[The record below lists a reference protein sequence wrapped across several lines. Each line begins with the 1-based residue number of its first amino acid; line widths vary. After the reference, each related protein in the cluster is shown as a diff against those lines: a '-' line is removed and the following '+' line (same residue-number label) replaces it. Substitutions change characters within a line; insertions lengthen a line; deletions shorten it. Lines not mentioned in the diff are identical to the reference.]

1 MSKLYEVI
9 DERLAEFIRGQRVFF
24 VATAPLSPG
33 GHVNCSP
40 KGGDCLRILGP
51 REVAYLDY
59 TGSGAETI
67 AHIRENGRI
76 VVMFCAFEGSPKILR
91 LHGHGEVLFSDSP
104 RFRELAPQFPA
115 NPGQRAIV
123 VVHADR
129 ISTSCG
135 LSVPCF
141 DYAGEREGLNE
152 WAAAKGAETLQSYR
166 AKNNALSIDGLP
178 SLPR

>member
-1 MSKLYEVI
+1 
-9 DERLAEFIRGQRVFF
+9 
-24 VATAPLSPG
+24 
-33 GHVNCSP
+33 
-40 KGGDCLRILGP
+40 
-51 REVAYLDY
+51 
-59 TGSGAETI
+59 
-67 AHIRENGRI
+67 
-76 VVMFCAFEGSPKILR
+76 MFCAFEGSPKILR